1 MTPSDSNKSNLVYYF
16 IIFLLLGGV
25 SFLAYKWS
33 ETRGLNEE
41 CNNTN
46 ALIQSELDD
55 LESML
60 AGYVGEM
67 SNDMRKDL
75 QAMLQTYDDLIDKD
89 ASKADSIN
97 AQKQEIENLIV
108 KLNQTRNISAR
119 ELGKLKKENETLKGI
134 MRGYVKQIDS
144 LYTMTQKLSV
154 DLDETSNALNM
165 TKEERDN
172 FKKEAQESSEKI
184 KIGSKLRA
192 YNLHSGALRL
202 KLNNTT
208 EATDRSRKAYQLFSS
223 FTLQENLLSAA
234 GNKTIYLQISDPN
247 GKIYMSSGANTTNT
261 QSGLIQ
267 YSDKKTIEYNN
278 QALDVAIYYD
288 LKGENAEKGK
298 YRVKLYCE
306 GVVIGEDNFI
316 LK

>member
-1 MTPSDSNKSNLVYYF
+1 MNAQESKKNSLIYF
-16 IIFLLLGGV
+16 AIILLLLVGV
-25 SFLAYKWS
+25 SFLAFKWS
-33 ETRGLNEE
+33 ETRKLNEE
-41 CNNTN
+41 CSNTN
-46 ALIQSELDD
+46 TLIQTELDD
-55 LESML
+55 LETML
-60 AGYVGEM
+60 SGYVGEM
-67 SNDMRKDL
+67 SNDMRNDL
-75 QAMLQTYDDLIDKD
+75 QNMLQTYDNLIEKD

-97 AQKQEIENLIV
+97 AQKQEIENLMA
-108 KLNQTRNISAR
+108 KLDQSRTLSAR

-144 LYTMTQKLSV
+144 LYTMTQKLTI
-154 DLDETSNALNM
+154 DLDETSNELNV

-172 FKKEAQESSEKI
+172 FKKEAEEKGEKV

-192 YNLHSGALRL
+192 YNVSSGALRL

-208 EATDRSRKAYQLFSS
+208 ESTDRAKKAFQLYSS

-234 GNKTIYLQISDPN
+234 GNKTVFLQITDPN
-247 GKIYMSSGANTTNT
+247 GKIFMSSTSNTTNT
-261 QSGLIQ
+261 QSGVIK

-278 QALDVAIYYD
+278 QAIDVAIYYD
-288 LKGENAEKGK
+288 LKGESAEKGK

-306 GVVIGEDNFI
+306 GVVVGEDNFI